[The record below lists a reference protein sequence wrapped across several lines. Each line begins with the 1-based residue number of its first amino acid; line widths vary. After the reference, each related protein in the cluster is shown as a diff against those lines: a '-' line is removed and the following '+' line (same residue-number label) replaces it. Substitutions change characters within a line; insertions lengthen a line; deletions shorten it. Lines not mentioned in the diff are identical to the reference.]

1 MIKSN
6 TVGVCVGILIFNEL
20 NEILMGQRL
29 NSLGAGGWS
38 PPGGHLEFGET
49 FEECAIREAFEETGL
64 ILSNPE
70 FLALTNNIFQEE
82 SKHFIVIF
90 MKARYPKDQII
101 LHKEHHKTTE
111 WKWFGLD
118 DLPSNLFPPFQQ
130 ILNDESYGFSL
141 RT

>member
-90 MKARYPKDQII
+90 Y
-101 LHKEHHKTTE
+101 
-111 WKWFGLD
+111 
-118 DLPSNLFPPFQQ
+118 
-130 ILNDESYGFSL
+130 ES
-141 RT
+141 